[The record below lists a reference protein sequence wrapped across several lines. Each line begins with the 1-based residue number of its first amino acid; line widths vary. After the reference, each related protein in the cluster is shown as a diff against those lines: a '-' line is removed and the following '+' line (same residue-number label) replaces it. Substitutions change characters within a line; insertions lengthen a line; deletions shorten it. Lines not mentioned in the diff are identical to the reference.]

1 MWPCSAA
8 GSVPARD
15 PGKRMGLSRSR
26 SGKNAGDVSRSEMR
40 GAWRDRAAPLR
51 RRGGARHE
59 RAASRHGWPA
69 GERQRRRRGRASR
82 RGVLWFCARFPRVP
96 GRRDPPNPVAPRR
109 GRKGAP
115 DAGFA
120 KGRSPLAAWGSRG
133 PAQRPPDGRIA
144 SHHVTL
150 FLGRFG
156 RFLLRNVIFDV
167 PENPNVR
174 LRERP
179 EKPSNPITLDF
190 ENRGP
195 RGSSNGANA
204 MARDA
209 AFEGRRLRRQE
220 GRRERERPGRQKERA
235 VAGATAR

>member
-1 MWPCSAA
+1 
-8 GSVPARD
+8 
-15 PGKRMGLSRSR
+15 
-26 SGKNAGDVSRSEMR
+26 MR
-40 GAWRDRAAPLR
+40 GTNGPPA
-51 RRGGARHE
+51 GT
-59 RAASRHGWPA
+59 GWPA

-82 RGVLWFCARFPRVP
+82 RGVSWFRARFPRVS

-115 DAGFA
+115 DAGLA
-120 KGRSPLAAWGSRG
+120 KERSPLAAWGPGGRRRG
-133 PAQRPPDGRIA
+133 PRAAQVV

-150 FLGRFG
+150 QGANRG

-174 LRERP
+174 LRECP

-235 VAGATAR
+235 VAPATAR